1 MNNPFGIPD
10 EVFAAVIGA
19 AVNQQTKNRNPES
32 PFDKVKSDPAS
43 LAKRAAT
50 MAKASYDAYIEA
62 GFTAE
67 QAFELVKGIYT
78 ARR

>member
-10 EVFAAVIGA
+10 EVLDASLSSAIRQNITPGM
-19 AVNQQTKNRNPES
+19 KKPNPEAK
-32 PFDKVKSDPAS
+32 PDQAS

-50 MAKASYDAYIEA
+50 MAKASYDAYIEV